1 MAHPDDT
8 TILLVARGA
17 DPVGAGRE
25 VEISASGLAASG
37 WRVHVAFT
45 STGGSLAER
54 LAAGGVAVHRL
65 GRRPQPD
72 PAVIGRLANVMH
84 WVKPSEVISFG
95 RPQASLAAAAAM
107 LRVPAA
113 RRPRVICR
121 VAAAPRTLVDAWAL
135 TRADRVAASSPF
147 VAEACRKVGVSIG
160 RLDVIEPVAGAASS
174 SGMTREQVAMRLR
187 LDPEKTWSLCVA
199 PLIATSRLDR
209 LLWGIDQLGV
219 VRRDV
224 EHVLVGGGP
233 QLHRLWRRARVQH
246 LADRLRIVP
255 FCDALPDLLREVRF
269 VWQSGEVAFGG
280 ALFDAMS
287 VGKPTVAVTSDAAR
301 QAIVDGQTGWIV
313 PSLPESEFP
322 RRAFSLVEDEAA
334 VVRFGAAARERAAT
348 LFSPD
353 RFVARLLAAVA

>member
-1 MAHPDDT
+1 MAYPDDT

-25 VEISASGLAASG
+25 VEIAASGLAASG

-45 STGGSLAER
+45 SAGGSLAER
-54 LAAGGVAVHRL
+54 LAAGGAAVHRL

-72 PAVIGRLANVMH
+72 PAVIGRLAEVMRG
-84 WVKPSEVISFG
+84 VMPSEVISFG
-95 RPQASLAAAAAM
+95 RPQAALAAVATM

-121 VAAAPRTLVDAWAL
+121 VAVAPRTLVDAWAL

-147 VAEACRKVGVSIG
+147 VAEACRKAGVSVR
-160 RLDVIEPVAGAASS
+160 RLDVIEPVADAACSG
-174 SGMTREQVAMRLR
+174 GMTREQVAASLR
-187 LDPEKTWSLCVA
+187 LDPEKMWSLCVA
-199 PLIATSRLDR
+199 PLIAASRLDR

-255 FCDALPDLLREVRF
+255 WCHCLPDLLREVRF
-269 VWQSGEVAFGG
+269 VWQSGQVAFGG

-287 VGKPTVAVTSDAAR
+287 AGKPTVAVTSDAAR

-334 VVRFGAAARERAAT
+334 AVRFGAAARERAAT